1 MKAFVIIHKLKYI
14 LILFIFFYLLI
25 NSNSYPQDKSIHNNY
40 HMSDSTLM
48 HRQHMIH
55 EESPMVMPFKMNE
68 VTHYFIKNKKGGV
81 LIIKTKN
88 KKDTAQAALVQSHLK
103 KECKLF
109 SNADFRD
116 PKTLHGM
123 NMPGLKVLS
132 GSKGKYNVEYKK
144 LADGAK
150 LTFAS
155 KDSAVVN
162 AIHVWFDAQLRDH
175 GSDAKSKLD

>member
-1 MKAFVIIHKLKYI
+1 MDIFINKTKYI
-14 LILFIFFYLLI
+14 FLVFAFICMLI
-25 NSNSYPQDKSIHNNY
+25 NNNSYPQEKSNQNN
-40 HMSDSTLM
+40 HQLSDSTLM

-68 VTHYFIKNKKGGV
+68 VTHYFIKNDKGGV

-88 KKDTAQAALVQSHLK
+88 KKDTAQAALIQSHLK

-144 LADGAK
+144 LTDGAK

-175 GSDAKSKLD
+175 GSDARSKLD